1 MKYLKQ
7 LAIEGMKYF
16 FDIEHSACNH
26 SFITV
31 IMIIGLMKLFLNKVL
46 VFLYDG
52 LPNIK
57 EDILTL
63 KAQMTLYKERGNV
76 VR

>member
-1 MKYLKQ
+1 M
-7 LAIEGMKYF
+7 EGMKYF

-26 SFITV
+26 SFITA
-31 IMIIGLMKLFLNKVL
+31 IMIIGLIKLFINKIL
-46 VFLYDG
+46 AFLYEG

-63 KAQMTLYKERGNV
+63 KTQMILYKEW
-76 VR
+76 